1 LAKLGIDVELR
12 YTGSY
17 ASLFYNSI
25 LIQTKYPNVPI
36 IVNNI
41 EVGSTANYYIEHSTV
56 LFNELGYYLNL
67 NINGDDYGYKL

>member
-1 LAKLGIDVELR
+1 MFQLL
-12 YTGSY
+12 
-17 ASLFYNSI
+17 
-25 LIQTKYPNVPI
+25 
-36 IVNNI
+36 NNI